1 MKLPS
6 GWQKPRAASGPSSR
20 SRLSPTSVLEMPTAR
35 PARRYDSPSSRTAA
49 TASRRTSNASGGVPP
64 WPGGRGGARWARRA
78 ASQASTC
85 AGSEERGQYD
95 KGTRPP
101 GGRETPC
108 PWSGPRQRPA
118 AQAITDTLTTM
129 AVLAVIVAPAVE
141 ARDRPFSTARRVVRP
156 VVDPLDSGATTGG
169 GGQFSKVQIER
180 YRCAA
185 AAGSAYGTPSG
196 AMDISCNDAQPYR
209 QDFNPDNELAIA
221 VNPKVPGALLAGS
234 NDYFYRFNNSTG
246 VRQALVPTGF
256 FTSFDGGQTW
266 VDGQIPMR
274 SGNGAGDPSPA
285 FNGKL
290 SGATAQTGWAMMA
303 QLENVGGQGGPWVS
317 QGNVTVSW
325 SADGGITW
333 SEPVT
338 AMKGRGAGIGPANNA
353 LFFDKE
359 WLTVDHYPSS
369 PHYGRA

>member
-118 AQAITDTLTTM
+118 AQAITDTL
-129 AVLAVIVAPAVE
+129 IGEDVALGPRPEVPE
-141 ARDRPFSTARRVVRP
+141 ADRVVPR
-156 VVDPLDSGATTGG
+156 DPG
-169 GGQFSKVQIER
+169 R
-180 YRCAA
+180 
-185 AAGSAYGTPSG
+185 
-196 AMDISCNDAQPYR
+196 
-209 QDFNPDNELAIA
+209 
-221 VNPKVPGALLAGS
+221 
-234 NDYFYRFNNSTG
+234 
-246 VRQALVPTGF
+246 
-256 FTSFDGGQTW
+256 
-266 VDGQIPMR
+266 
-274 SGNGAGDPSPA
+274 
-285 FNGKL
+285 
-290 SGATAQTGWAMMA
+290 
-303 QLENVGGQGGPWVS
+303 GQGLPVGAEGDGLHAVDMAA
-317 QGNVTVSW
+317 QGGERSTR
-325 SADGGITW
+325 G
-333 SEPVT
+333 EP
-338 AMKGRGAGIGPANNA
+338 PAQ
-353 LFFDKE
+353 
-359 WLTVDHYPSS
+359 
-369 PHYGRA
+369 